1 MAFDTLASL
10 GFVADTRQLKQAG
23 KDLDTLSSKSRS
35 AESSTGTL
43 TRSMGALAASV
54 GSVVSVLAGS
64 QKLIAVTREFDV
76 LNAGLIT
83 ATGNADN
90 AASAF
95 AAIEDFAKTTPY
107 SLAQATKA
115 FTQLVNLGLT
125 PSEKALK
132 SYGNTASAMGKDL
145 SQMVEAVADAT
156 VGEFERLKEFG
167 IKSQAQGDQV
177 TFTFRGVATTVKK
190 SAAEIEGY
198 LMGLGQNEFAGAME
212 NRMKTLDGAI
222 SNLSDSWDGL
232 FRTIAS
238 NGAGDLIADSVRTAT
253 SAIDNLTASVASGQM
268 EAYLDAIAAKFDD
281 WGRDISVVLDAVGQL
296 FSDAGEYWSI
306 DMGETATLIVNAFK
320 NMPENIRA
328 FLQIITV
335 EVSAHVDRM
344 IVFGKMA
351 ADALNPF
358 SNGFDPTADFAR
370 IGAAREQAIG
380 SIMNER
386 ELATQS
392 FEQQTQAAD
401 GLRVKYDELTGSVD
415 KTVDRLAQYKVGAD
429 EAAKSTAALA
439 KEMDKLDEAA
449 LDHFDA
455 LEELDQIEK
464 DRIARKEE
472 AIDAMLEPFEGGT
485 KAVKEFQS
493 ISEKAAER
501 IESAFADAWMNAFDG
516 FESVVDGMKNA
527 FKRMLAEMAH
537 MALTRPIMVSLGMGG
552 MLPAG
557 ANAAGT
563 ASSLSSGLGLL
574 GGIGGGLV
582 SAGGMIGGAFGG
594 GLAGAGGLVGAG
606 NIGGLFSGAGSLL
619 GSGNIAAGLGMSMPI
634 IAGAVVAAMG
644 INKLTGGGL
653 FGTSYKTTGQ
663 DLGLSFGGGDVS
675 GMITTEESK
684 KKSLFRGTSRRTST
698 SAYDASA
705 LDSAFDQITA
715 ALGQAANTFGIE
727 GADAII
733 NGFSSSVKINIK
745 DKTEAEI
752 QQAISDWVGST
763 TTGLVNAVFGNSLEG
778 LQREGEGVIDTVNR
792 LSANMS
798 VVKSITQSL
807 GLGFELTG
815 KAAMI
820 ASTNIVDL
828 AGGIENLAAL
838 SSQYY
843 QSFYTDAERQAGL
856 QKLLAESFSELNLVI
871 PASREEFRSYVDA
884 LDLTTEA
891 GQQAFAALM
900 QLVPGMNQYLT
911 AVESATEAAR
921 NAAQA
926 AEQEA
931 KAKAEAL
938 KSQGLDLQLRL
949 YDALGQSSEALALR
963 RQLELE
969 STDESLRAMLL
980 SIYAAQ
986 DAASAQQE
994 LERAQ
999 SQAADAAR
1007 DAANAMQDM
1016 IAAAKSAASDAFGK
1030 LQESAD
1036 REKDRLATELDL
1048 KLSAIDAERDAL
1060 KEQRDSVV
1068 AGYQQQGKAVEQYLN
1083 KLEGLNEVLTGF
1095 LSDTGAQA
1103 NPFKELA
1110 MIYTEAKAGLLP
1122 DQARLQS
1129 VLSGV
1134 SGNGSA
1140 GFGSAFEQARAMA
1153 VARNQAL
1160 GIQGAVGGAMGGAKS
1175 QLQWIEQQTIAA
1187 DEFYIEQL
1195 AKLDQSAALAQEL
1208 HDSQVTKIDE
1218 QLSEAQKQLNVLLG
1232 VDDRLLTIDEALS
1245 EFYAAMDSANL
1256 LQLDVGMEQVSAIN
1270 AVEAAVIAL
1279 HESVTSGDAGYWAG
1293 YDTSFAPPTM
1303 QQSAQA
1309 AQPLTQEMVDL
1320 LKELV
1325 AGNESIAKHTKT
1337 SADALELTQLQ
1348 SELA

>member
-1 MAFDTLASL
+1 MAFDTLASI

-35 AESSTGTL
+35 AESSAGTL

-198 LMGLGQNEFAGAME
+198 LMSLGQNEFAGAME

-253 SAIDNLTASVASGQM
+253 SAIDELTASVASGQM
-268 EAYLDAIAAKFDD
+268 GAYLDAIAAKFDG

-296 FSDAGEYWSI
+296 FSDAGQYWYI
-306 DMGETATLIVNAFK
+306 DMGETATLIINAFK

-370 IGAAREQAIG
+370 ISAAREQAIG
-380 SIMNER
+380 AIMNER

-472 AIDAMLEPFEGGT
+472 AIDAMLEPFEEGT

-501 IESAFADAWMNAFDG
+501 IEQAFSDAWMNAFDG

-537 MALTRPIMVSLGMGG
+537 MALTKPIMVSISQMLPSGSMADSLLKMGG
-552 MLPAG
+552 GDPTKGISSIFSSIGGTSGAAG
-557 ANAAGT
+557 ATSGFGSIISAV
-563 ASSLSSGLGLL
+563 SSLAGPAMAIYSLGSAISEMLGGK
-574 GGIGGGLV
+574 GGIGGMLGGLT
-582 SAGGMIGGAFGG
+582 GALFGG
-594 GLAGAGGLVGAG
+594 
-606 NIGGLFSGAGSLL
+606 
-619 GSGNIAAGLGMSMPI
+619 
-634 IAGAVVAAMG
+634 
-644 INKLTGGGL
+644 KTE
-653 FGTSYKTTGQ
+653 TTGQ
-663 DLGLSFGGGDVS
+663 SIALSLSGGDIS
-675 GMITTEESK
+675 GTKNTDYKK
-684 KKSLFRGTSRRTST
+684 KKSLFRGNTRWTDT
-698 SAYDASA
+698 EAYDASA

-715 ALGQAANTFGIE
+715 TLGQAATTFGIE

-733 NGFSSSVKINIK
+733 SGFSSAVKIDIK
-745 DKTEAEI
+745 GKTEAEI

-763 TTGLVNAVFGNSLEG
+763 TEGLVNAVFGNSLDG
-778 LQREGEGVIDTVNR
+778 LQREGEGVVDTVNR

-843 QSFYTDAERQAGL
+843 QSFYTDAERQADL
-856 QKLLAESFSELNLVI
+856 QKLLSDSFGELNLAM
-871 PASREEFRSYVDA
+871 PATREEFRAYVDA

-891 GQQAFAALM
+891 DQQAFAALM
-900 QLVPGMNQYLT
+900 QLVPGMDQYL
-911 AVESATEAAR
+911 SAIELATDAAR
-921 NAAQA
+921 DAAQA
-926 AEQEA
+926 AEAEA

-938 KSQGLDLQLRL
+938 KAQGLDLQLRL

-986 DAASAQQE
+986 DAESAQQE
-994 LERAQ
+994 LADAQ
-999 SQAADAAR
+999 NKAADAAR
-1007 DAANAMQDM
+1007 NAAE
-1016 IAAAKSAASDAFGK
+1016 AAKSAASDAFGK

-1036 REKDRLATELDL
+1036 REKDRLATELEL
-1048 KLSAIDAERDAL
+1048 KLSTIDAEREAL
-1060 KEQRDSVV
+1060 ERQRDSVID
-1068 AGYQQQGKAVEQYLN
+1068 GYQQQGKAVEQYVS
-1083 KLEGLNEVLTGF
+1083 KLEGLNDVLTSF
-1095 LSDTGAQA
+1095 LSTTGAQA

-1129 VLSGV
+1129 ALSGV
-1134 SGNGSA
+1134 SSNGSA
-1140 GFGSAFEQARAMA
+1140 GFSSAFEQNRAMSI
-1153 VARNQAL
+1153 ARNQAL
-1160 GIQGAVGGAMGGAKS
+1160 GIQGAVGGAIGAART
-1175 QLQWIEQQTIAA
+1175 QLQWVEYQASAA
-1187 DEFYIEQL
+1187 DAYYSEEL
-1195 AKLDQSAALAQEL
+1195 SKLDEAAALAQEL
-1208 HDSQVTKIDE
+1208 HDSQVGKIDE

-1232 VDDRLLTIDEALS
+1232 VDDRLLTIDEALT

-1270 AVEAAVIAL
+1270 AVEAAVMAL

-1293 YDTSFAPPTM
+1293 YETSFAPPPM
-1303 QQSAQA
+1303 QQSAQN
-1309 AQPLTQEMVDL
+1309 AQPLTQEVLAL
-1320 LKELV
+1320 LQEIN
-1325 AGNESIAKHTKT
+1325 AGIEATAKHTKT
-1337 SADALELTQLQ
+1337 SADALELNQYELQ
-1348 SELA
+1348 EAAV